1 MFRFDYP
8 MAKKLFGR
16 KEIFWS
22 DFDNDTF
29 FFFFFSKSVFQ
40 QMMLRKICKKQKMRV
55 DKGKVG
61 TGEKKY

>member
-1 MFRFDYP
+1 MQCFMF

-22 DFDNDTF
+22 DFDNDTYIF
-29 FFFFFSKSVFQ
+29 FPKSVLQ
-40 QMMLRKICKKQKMRV
+40 QMMLKKICKRQKMRV

-61 TGEKKY
+61 TGEKK